1 MTQNIRLSPADM
13 DRLSRLAFTLGHND
27 KTRAQFAELVSQV
40 DAGAAKSFS
49 DVFLEKKIDT
59 AIKEIRDERLAEK
72 MQNAAAMRERQKAN
86 VIQRRKL
93 SADQVASVEK
103 ILTHYGMTDWE
114 AGADIYATRNPAPN
128 PDLQPPPEILHG
140 GMSWSFPTV
149 PGTDGKMLDFND
161 FRKDMNGA
169 TRNAAVQVITEF
181 KRNRLSPAFTRA
193 A

>member
-1 MTQNIRLSPADM
+1 M

-27 KTRAQFAELVSQV
+27 KTRTQFAELVAQV
-40 DAGAAKSFS
+40 DANAAKSFS

-59 AIKEIRDERLAEK
+59 AINELRNERLKEK
-72 MQNAAAMRERQKAN
+72 MDAAAAHRERQKSFI
-86 VIQRRKL
+86 IQKRRL
-93 SADQVASVEK
+93 NADQVAAVEK
-103 ILTHYGMTDWE
+103 IMTNYGMTDWE
-114 AGADIYATRNPAPN
+114 AGADIYATRHPPPN

-149 PGTDGKMLDFND
+149 PGQDGKMLSFDD

-169 TRNAAVQVITEF
+169 TRNAAIQVITEF
-181 KRNRLSPAFTRA
+181 KRNRLSPAFSRA